1 MHRFRQLS
9 VKSGGPEPVSLSEE
23 QTVSV
28 TVYVYTSYAGLF
40 SKLAQ
45 PADSNEEEARLCC

>member
-1 MHRFRQLS
+1 MHRFRQLR

-28 TVYVYTSYAGLF
+28 TVYIYTSYAGLF